1 MPKRFWHTQ
10 APNQKDCYNTC
21 KRMSK
26 QAEGYVP
33 ASRVQLLIENKHQ
46 LVAQK
51 SQAAGL
57 AKLDD

>member
-1 MPKRFWHTQ
+1 
-10 APNQKDCYNTC
+10 
-21 KRMSK
+21 MSK